1 MEFTS
6 KNKWLFSAGSF
17 PSGCPM
23 GEELSSQKSVLCFLM
38 ICKSAPRKGFQGPPD
53 TLCIWD
59 GEEVC
64 LLTRSMRRA
73 AVAGWVRMPAVEQE
87 LCASWIFCSFFFLFF
102 FFPLHKIFTAGKSS
116 GWSNIWGEQ
125 CRCQS
130 TVPLYTWLLGK
141 AGLFVSVISS
151 LVTYL
156 LRRLQL
162 LVLK

>member
-102 FFPLHKIFTAGKSS
+102 SPSIKFSLQGKAVVEATSGESS
-116 GWSNIWGEQ
+116 ADVKAL
-125 CRCQS
+125 CRCTHDSWVKQGC
-130 TVPLYTWLLGK
+130 LCLLFHRWWHTCY
-141 AGLFVSVISS
+141 AGYS
-151 LVTYL
+151 Y
-156 LRRLQL
+156 
-162 LVLK
+162 